1 MEIKPIKTETDYEA
15 ALAEINTLLEA
26 VPGTPE
32 TDRLEVLSLLVEA
45 WEDVHYPIEAP
56 DPVEAILFYMEQN
69 DLTRKD
75 LEPFIGDRAR
85 VADVLNRKRP
95 LSLSMI
101 RRLHAGL
108 GIPAEVLIKEYR
120 LSA

>member
-1 MEIKPIKTETDYEA
+1 MEIRPIKTEADYEA
-15 ALAEINTLLEA
+15 ALAEIDTLLEA
-26 VPGTPE
+26 APGTPG

>member
-1 MEIKPIKTETDYEA
+1 MEIRPIKTENDYQA
-15 ALAEINTLLEA
+15 VLAEIDTLLEA
-26 VPGTPE
+26 APGTPE

-45 WEDVHYPIEAP
+45 WEEVHYPIEAP

-85 VADVLNRKRP
+85 VADVLTRKRP

>member
-1 MEIKPIKTETDYEA
+1 MEIRPIKTEADYEA
-15 ALAEINTLLEA
+15 ALAEIDTLLEA
-26 VPGTPE
+26 APGAPE

-45 WEDVHYPIEAP
+45 WEDAHYPIEAP

-69 DLTRKD
+69 DLSRKD

-101 RRLHAGL
+101 RRLNAGL

>member
-1 MEIKPIKTETDYEA
+1 MEIRPIKTEADYEA
-15 ALAEINTLLEA
+15 ALAEIDTLLEA
-26 VPGTPE
+26 APGAPE

-45 WEDVHYPIEAP
+45 WEDIHYPIEAP

-101 RRLHAGL
+101 RRLNAGL

-120 LSA
+120 FSA

>member
-1 MEIKPIKTETDYEA
+1 MEIRPIKTENDYQA
-15 ALAEINTLLEA
+15 VLAEIDTLLEEA
-26 VPGTPE
+26 PGTPE

-45 WEDVHYPIEAP
+45 WEEVHYPIEAP

-85 VADVLNRKRP
+85 VADVLTRKRP